1 MPVPQSSST
10 TVDPE
15 SLGLASLSSPCLIL
29 SLTRASPYLQQPRPY
44 SGGIEV
50 LPEPGPGCPALLVPA
65 VQAVAAVA
73 MEEGH
78 RGAPPGAA
86 LLLAHTGRLG
96 IAEARVQVQ
105 VGGGAGQTA
114 TWVRVRKSPVSSILT
129 CSGRRWRSAGPACGG
144 RRSRP
149 PSSQIA
155 RHWRDTHHT
164 SLVTPGHV
172 FRPNKL

>member
-10 TVDPE
+10 TVEPE

-29 SLTRASPYLQQPRPY
+29 SLTSASPYLQQSYLY
-44 SGGIEV
+44 SGREV

-78 RGAPPGAA
+78 RGAPPCAA
-86 LLLAHTGRLG
+86 LLLAHTGSLG
-96 IAEARVQVQ
+96 VAEARVQVQ

-114 TWVRVRKSPVSSILT
+114 TWDRVRKSPVSCILT

-155 RHWRDTHHT
+155 KHCRDPPHFTGD
-164 SLVTPGHV
+164 P
-172 FRPNKL
+172 RPCF